1 MKISMKR
8 AISVVVAIIFMSMCC
23 SIKSYAVS
31 MDLDLSGDNITY
43 SNENHMYVCSKKVP
57 VGGKM
62 NIKAEY
68 VISND
73 MWPDIGEKSREDVS
87 SKCTWESSNENI
99 AKVSN
104 GVIEGIAKGNAKIT
118 ATYEKRSATVSITV
132 GENKGVSTGKDG
144 DVSIGDNISIVQKD
158 NIKTAEKGKNLQLDI
173 EGVES
178 LTNAVKNEDVTWSSS
193 DEKIA
198 TVDKSGLV
206 TAIANGN
213 VTIKAEYMS
222 YSSTY
227 DITVTD
233 DGEDCE
239 YNIILNK
246 DKIQLGVGNADTI
259 EITAKLK
266 DGISTIALVK
276 MVKDNWDVEQKI
288 EDETIAKCVPESGIE
303 NNINS
308 PTQIAGRAS
317 IQGLKEGTTKLLIK
331 VKVSESKTKD
341 FEVPITITGT
351 ENNDNKKDNTVS
363 NRKLATTGENNL
375 VILAIS
381 ATVIAVVILEIKIK
395 KSI

>member
-8 AISVVVAIIFMSMCC
+8 AISVVVAIIFISMCC
-23 SIKSYAVS
+23 SIKSYAIS
-31 MDLDLSGDNITY
+31 MNLELSGDNIVF
-43 SNENHMYVCSKKVP
+43 SKGVYVCSKKIP

-68 VISND
+68 VTSNE
-73 MWPDIGEKSREDVS
+73 MSPAPTGEVSREDVS
-87 SKCTWESSNENI
+87 SQCTWKSSDEKI

-104 GVIEGIAKGNAKIT
+104 GVIEGISEGRAEIT
-118 ATYEKRSATVSITV
+118 ATYKERSATVSLAV
-132 GENKGVSTGKDG
+132 GEDRVITT
-144 DVSIGDNISIVQKD
+144 GDNISIVQKD
-158 NIKTAEKGKNLQLDI
+158 KIKTVEKGKNLQLDI

-178 LTNAVKNEDVTWSSS
+178 LTNVKNEDVTWSSS

-198 TVDKSGLV
+198 IVDKSGLV

-227 DITVTD
+227 DITITD

-246 DKIQLGVGNADTI
+246 DKIQLDVGNADTI

-266 DGISTIALVK
+266 DGIFKIASVE
-276 MVKDNWDVEQKI
+276 MVKDNWDVEWKI

-381 ATVIAVVILEIKIK
+381 ATVIAVVILGIKIK

>member
-1 MKISMKR
+1 MKLCVKKATAVFIS
-8 AISVVVAIIFMSMCC
+8 IIVISMCC
-23 SIKSYAVS
+23 SIKSYAIS
-31 MDLDLSGDNITY
+31 MNLELSGENITY
-43 SNENHMYVCSKKVP
+43 SNGVYTCSKKIP

-68 VISND
+68 VTSNE
-73 MWPDIGEKSREDVS
+73 MSPAPTGETSREDVS
-87 SKCTWESSNENI
+87 SQCTWKSSDEKI

-104 GVIEGIAKGNAKIT
+104 GVIEGISEGVAEIT
-118 ATYEKRSATVSITV
+118 ATYKERSATVSLAV
-132 GENKGVSTGKDG
+132 GEDRVIT
-144 DVSIGDNISIVQKD
+144 IGDNISIVQKD
-158 NIKTAEKGKNLQLDI
+158 NIKTVEKGKNLQLDI

-206 TAIANGN
+206 TAIASGN

-233 DGEDCE
+233 DGEDCD

-266 DGISTIALVK
+266 EGFSTIASVE
-276 MVKDNWDVEQKI
+276 MVKDNWSVEWKI
-288 EDETIAKCVPESGIE
+288 EDETIVKCVPESGIE
-303 NNINS
+303 NNKNAG
-308 PTQIAGRAS
+308 TQIAGRAS

-351 ENNDNKKDNTVS
+351 EKNDNKKDNTVS

-381 ATVIAVVILEIKIK
+381 ATVIAVVILGIKIK
-395 KSI
+395 RAFK

>member
-1 MKISMKR
+1 MKLCVKKAMAVFISL
-8 AISVVVAIIFMSMCC
+8 IIISMCC
-23 SIKSYAVS
+23 SIKSYAIS
-31 MDLDLSGDNITY
+31 MNLELSGDNITC
-43 SNENHMYVCSKKVP
+43 SNGVYMCSKMIP

-68 VISND
+68 VTSNE
-73 MWPDIGEKSREDVS
+73 MSPAPTGETSREDVS
-87 SKCTWESSNENI
+87 SQCTWKSSDEKI

-104 GVIEGIAKGNAKIT
+104 GVIEGISEGIAEIT
-118 ATYEKRSATVSITV
+118 ATYKERSATVSLAV
-132 GENKGVSTGKDG
+132 GEDRVIT
-144 DVSIGDNISIVQKD
+144 IGDNISIVQKD
-158 NIKTAEKGKNLQLDI
+158 NIKTVEKGKNLQLDI

-206 TAIANGN
+206 TAIASGN

-233 DGEDCE
+233 DGEDCD

-266 DGISTIALVK
+266 EGFSTIASVE
-276 MVKDNWDVEQKI
+276 MVKDNWSVEWKI
-288 EDETIAKCVPESGIE
+288 EDETIVKCVPESGIE
-303 NNINS
+303 NNKNAG
-308 PTQIAGRAS
+308 TQIAGRAS

-331 VKVSESKTKD
+331 VKISENKTKD
-341 FEVPITITGT
+341 FEVPITVTT
-351 ENNDNKKDNTVS
+351 EKTDDKKVDNTIS
-363 NRKLATTGENNL
+363 KKKLTQTGENN
-375 VILAIS
+375 IIIIAIG
-381 ATVIAVVILEIKIK
+381 IAVVSMVIVYIKLK
-395 KSI
+395 RKN

>member
-8 AISVVVAIIFMSMCC
+8 AISIVVAIIFISMCC
-23 SIKSYAVS
+23 SIKSYAIS
-31 MDLDLSGDNITY
+31 MDLELSGDNIVF
-43 SNENHMYVCSKKVP
+43 SKGVYVCSKKIP

-68 VISND
+68 VTSNE
-73 MWPDIGEKSREDVS
+73 MSPAPTGEVSREDVS
-87 SKCTWESSNENI
+87 SQCTWKSSDEKI

-104 GVIEGIAKGNAKIT
+104 GVIEGISEGRAEIT
-118 ATYEKRSATVSITV
+118 ATYKERSATVSLAV
-132 GENKGVSTGKDG
+132 GEDRVITT
-144 DVSIGDNISIVQKD
+144 GDNISIVQKD
-158 NIKTAEKGKNLQLDI
+158 KIKTVEKGKNLQLDI

-178 LTNAVKNEDVTWSSS
+178 LTNVKNEDVTWSSS

-227 DITVTD
+227 DITITD

-246 DKIQLGVGNADTI
+246 DKIQLDVGNADTI

-266 DGISTIALVK
+266 DGIFKIASVE
-276 MVKDNWDVEQKI
+276 MVKDNWDVEWKI

-381 ATVIAVVILEIKIK
+381 ATVIAVVILGIKIK

>member
-1 MKISMKR
+1 MKLCVKKAMAVFIS
-8 AISVVVAIIFMSMCC
+8 IVIISMCC
-23 SIKSYAVS
+23 SIKSYAIS
-31 MDLDLSGDNITY
+31 MNLELSGDNITY
-43 SNENHMYVCSKKVP
+43 SNGVYMCSKMIP

-68 VISND
+68 VTSNE
-73 MWPDIGEKSREDVS
+73 MSPAPTGETSREDVS
-87 SKCTWESSNENI
+87 SQCTWKSSDEKI

-104 GVIEGIAKGNAKIT
+104 GVIEGIAEGIAEIT
-118 ATYEKRSATVSITV
+118 ATYKERSATVSLAV
-132 GENKGVSTGKDG
+132 GEDRVIT
-144 DVSIGDNISIVQKD
+144 IGDNISIVQKD
-158 NIKTAEKGKNLQLDI
+158 NIKTVEKGKNLQLDI

-206 TAIANGN
+206 TAIASGN

-233 DGEDCE
+233 DGEDCD

-266 DGISTIALVK
+266 EGFSTIASVE
-276 MVKDNWDVEQKI
+276 MVKDNWSVEWKI
-288 EDETIAKCVPESGIE
+288 EDETIVKCVPESGIE
-303 NNINS
+303 NNKNAG
-308 PTQIAGRAS
+308 TQIAGRAS

-341 FEVPITITGT
+341 FEVPITVTT
-351 ENNDNKKDNTVS
+351 EKTDDKKVDNTIS
-363 NRKLATTGENNL
+363 KKKLTQTGENN
-375 VILAIS
+375 IIIIAIG
-381 ATVIAVVILEIKIK
+381 IAVISMVVLYIKLK
-395 KSI
+395 RKN

>member
-1 MKISMKR
+1 MKLCVKKAMAVFISL
-8 AISVVVAIIFMSMCC
+8 ITISMCC
-23 SIKSYAVS
+23 SIKSYAIS
-31 MDLDLSGDNITY
+31 MNLELSGDNITC
-43 SNENHMYVCSKKVP
+43 SNGVYTCSKKIP

-68 VISND
+68 VTSNE
-73 MWPDIGEKSREDVS
+73 MSPAPTGETSREDVS
-87 SKCTWESSNENI
+87 SQCTWKSSDEKI

-104 GVIEGIAKGNAKIT
+104 GVIEGISEGKAEIT
-118 ATYEKRSATVSITV
+118 ATYKERSATVSVSV
-132 GENKGVSTGKDG
+132 GE
-144 DVSIGDNISIVQKD
+144 DVEISIGDNICIVQKD
-158 NIKTAEKGKNLQLDI
+158 NIKNIEKGKKLQLDI

-227 DITVTD
+227 DITITD
-233 DGEDCE
+233 DDEDCD

-266 DGISTIALVK
+266 DGISTIASVE
-276 MVKDNWDVEQKI
+276 MVKDNWSVEWKI
-288 EDETIAKCVPESGIE
+288 EDETIVKCVPESGIE
-303 NNINS
+303 NNKNAG
-308 PTQIAGRAS
+308 TQIAGRAS

-331 VKVSESKTKD
+331 VKVSENKTKD
-341 FEVPITITGT
+341 FEVPITVTT
-351 ENNDNKKDNTVS
+351 EKTDDKKVDNTIS
-363 NRKLATTGENNL
+363 KKKLAQTGENN
-375 VILAIS
+375 IIIIAIG
-381 ATVIAVVILEIKIK
+381 IAVVSMVIVYIKLK
-395 KSI
+395 RKN

>member
-1 MKISMKR
+1 MKLCVKKAMAVFIS
-8 AISVVVAIIFMSMCC
+8 IVIISMCC
-23 SIKSYAVS
+23 SIKSYAIS
-31 MDLDLSGDNITY
+31 MNLELSGDNITY
-43 SNENHMYVCSKKVP
+43 SNGVYMCSKMIP

-68 VISND
+68 VTSNE
-73 MWPDIGEKSREDVS
+73 MSPAPTGETSREDVS
-87 SKCTWESSNENI
+87 SQCTWKSSDEKI

-104 GVIEGIAKGNAKIT
+104 GVIEGMAEIT
-118 ATYEKRSATVSITV
+118 ATYKERSATVSLAV
-132 GENKGVSTGKDG
+132 GEDRVIT
-144 DVSIGDNISIVQKD
+144 IGDNISIVQKD
-158 NIKTAEKGKNLQLDI
+158 NIKTVEKGKNLQLDI

-178 LTNAVKNEDVTWSSS
+178 LTNVKNEDVTWSSS

-206 TAIANGN
+206 TAIASGN

-227 DITVTD
+227 DITITD
-233 DGEDCE
+233 DEEDCD

-266 DGISTIALVK
+266 DGISKIASVE
-276 MVKDNWDVEQKI
+276 MVKDNWNVEWKI

-317 IQGLKEGTTKLLIK
+317 IQGLKEETTKLLIK
-331 VKVSESKTKD
+331 VKISENKTKD
-341 FEVPITITGT
+341 FEVPITVTT
-351 ENNDNKKDNTVS
+351 EKTDDKKVDNTIS
-363 NRKLATTGENNL
+363 KKKLAQTGENN
-375 VILAIS
+375 IIIIAMG
-381 ATVIAVVILEIKIK
+381 IAVISMVVLYIKLK
-395 KSI
+395 RKN

>member
-1 MKISMKR
+1 MKLCVKKAMAVFIS
-8 AISVVVAIIFMSMCC
+8 IVIISMCC
-23 SIKSYAVS
+23 SIKSYAIS
-31 MDLDLSGDNITY
+31 MNLELSGDNITY
-43 SNENHMYVCSKKVP
+43 SNGVYMCSKMIP

-68 VISND
+68 VTSNE
-73 MWPDIGEKSREDVS
+73 MSPAPTGEVSREDVS
-87 SKCTWESSNENI
+87 SQCTWKSSDEKI

-104 GVIEGIAKGNAKIT
+104 GVIEGMAEIT
-118 ATYEKRSATVSITV
+118 ATYKERSATVSLAV
-132 GENKGVSTGKDG
+132 GEDRVIT
-144 DVSIGDNISIVQKD
+144 IGDNISIVQKD
-158 NIKTAEKGKNLQLDI
+158 KIKTVEKGKNLQLDI

-206 TAIANGN
+206 TAIASGN

-227 DITVTD
+227 DITITD
-233 DGEDCE
+233 DEEDCD

-266 DGISTIALVK
+266 DGISKIASVE
-276 MVKDNWDVEQKI
+276 MVKDNWNVEWKI

-317 IQGLKEGTTKLLIK
+317 IQGLKEETTKLLIK
-331 VKVSESKTKD
+331 VKISENKTKD
-341 FEVPITITGT
+341 FEVPITVTT
-351 ENNDNKKDNTVS
+351 EKTDDKKVDNTIS
-363 NRKLATTGENNL
+363 KKKLAQTGENN
-375 VILAIS
+375 IIIIAMG
-381 ATVIAVVILEIKIK
+381 IAVISMVVLYIKLK
-395 KSI
+395 RKN

>member
-8 AISVVVAIIFMSMCC
+8 AISVVVAIIFISMCC

-31 MDLDLSGDNITY
+31 MDLELSGNNITC
-43 SNENHMYVCSKKVP
+43 SNGVYTCSKKIL

-68 VISND
+68 VTSNE
-73 MWPDIGEKSREDVS
+73 MSPAPTGEVSREDVS
-87 SKCTWESSNENI
+87 SQCTWKSSDEKI
-99 AKVSN
+99 ATVSN
-104 GVIEGIAKGNAKIT
+104 GVIEGISEGKAEIT
-118 ATYEKRSATVSITV
+118 ATYKERSATVSITV
-132 GENKGVSTGKDG
+132 GKDIDICIIQKNYLST
-144 DVSIGDNISIVQKD
+144 V
-158 NIKTAEKGKNLQLDI
+158 EKGKNLQLDI
-173 EGVES
+173 KGLGS
-178 LTNAVKNEDVTWSSS
+178 LINAVKNEDVTWSSS

-227 DITVTD
+227 DITITD
-233 DGEDCE
+233 DGEDCD

-246 DKIQLGVGNADTI
+246 DKIQLDVGNTDTI

-266 DGISTIALVK
+266 DGIFKIAEVK
-276 MVKDNWDVEQKI
+276 MVKDNWDVEWKI

-303 NNINS
+303 NNEYGG
-308 PTQIAGRAS
+308 TQIAGRAS

-341 FEVPITITGT
+341 FEIPITITGT

-375 VILAIS
+375 VIIAIS
-381 ATVIAVVILEIKIK
+381 ATVIAVVILGIKIK

>member
-1 MKISMKR
+1 MKLCVKKAMAVFISL
-8 AISVVVAIIFMSMCC
+8 ITISMCC
-23 SIKSYAVS
+23 SIKSYAIS
-31 MDLDLSGDNITY
+31 MNLELSGDNITC
-43 SNENHMYVCSKKVP
+43 SNGVYTCSKKIP

-68 VISND
+68 VTSNE
-73 MWPDIGEKSREDVS
+73 MSPAPTGETSREDVS
-87 SKCTWESSNENI
+87 SQCTWKSSDEKI

-104 GVIEGIAKGNAKIT
+104 GVIEGISEGTTEIT
-118 ATYEKRSATVSITV
+118 ATYKERSATVSVSV
-132 GENKGVSTGKDG
+132 GE
-144 DVSIGDNISIVQKD
+144 DVEISIGDNICIVQKD
-158 NIKTAEKGKNLQLDI
+158 NIKNIEKGKKLQLDI

-233 DGEDCE
+233 DGEDCD

-276 MVKDNWDVEQKI
+276 MVKDNWDVEWKI

-341 FEVPITITGT
+341 FEVPITVTT
-351 ENNDNKKDNTVS
+351 EKTDDKKVDNTIS
-363 NRKLATTGENNL
+363 KKKLAQTGENN
-375 VILAIS
+375 IIIIAIG
-381 ATVIAVVILEIKIK
+381 IAVVSMVIVYIKLK
-395 KSI
+395 RKN

>member
-1 MKISMKR
+1 MKLCVKKAMAVFIS
-8 AISVVVAIIFMSMCC
+8 IVIISMCC
-23 SIKSYAVS
+23 SIKSYAIS
-31 MDLDLSGDNITY
+31 MNLELSGDNITY
-43 SNENHMYVCSKKVP
+43 SNGVYMCSKMIP

-68 VISND
+68 VTSNE
-73 MWPDIGEKSREDVS
+73 MSPAPTGETSREDVS
-87 SKCTWESSNENI
+87 SQCTWKSSDEKI

-104 GVIEGIAKGNAKIT
+104 GVIEGMAEIT
-118 ATYEKRSATVSITV
+118 ATYKERSATVSLAV
-132 GENKGVSTGKDG
+132 GEDRVIT
-144 DVSIGDNISIVQKD
+144 IGDNISIVQKD
-158 NIKTAEKGKNLQLDI
+158 KIKTVEKGKNLQLDI

-178 LTNAVKNEDVTWSSS
+178 LTNVKNEDVTWSSS

-206 TAIANGN
+206 TAIASGN

-227 DITVTD
+227 DITITD
-233 DGEDCE
+233 DEEDCD

-266 DGISTIALVK
+266 DGISKIASVE
-276 MVKDNWDVEQKI
+276 MVKDNWNVEWKI

-317 IQGLKEGTTKLLIK
+317 IQGLKEETTKLLIK
-331 VKVSESKTKD
+331 VKISENKTKD
-341 FEVPITITGT
+341 FEVPITVTT
-351 ENNDNKKDNTVS
+351 EKTDDKKVDNTIS
-363 NRKLATTGENNL
+363 KKKLAQTGENN
-375 VILAIS
+375 IIIIAMG
-381 ATVIAVVILEIKIK
+381 IAVISMVVLYIKLK
-395 KSI
+395 RKN

>member
-1 MKISMKR
+1 MKLCVKKAMAVFISL
-8 AISVVVAIIFMSMCC
+8 ITISMCC
-23 SIKSYAVS
+23 SIKSYAIS
-31 MDLDLSGDNITY
+31 MNLELSGDNITC
-43 SNENHMYVCSKKVP
+43 SNGVYMCSKMIP

-68 VISND
+68 VTSNE
-73 MWPDIGEKSREDVS
+73 MSPAPTGETSREDVS
-87 SKCTWESSNENI
+87 SQCTWKSSDEKI

-104 GVIEGIAKGNAKIT
+104 GVIEGISEGVAEIT
-118 ATYEKRSATVSITV
+118 ATYKERSATVSLAV
-132 GENKGVSTGKDG
+132 GEDRVIT
-144 DVSIGDNISIVQKD
+144 IGDNISIVQKD
-158 NIKTAEKGKNLQLDI
+158 NIKTVEKGKNLQLDI

-206 TAIANGN
+206 TAIASGN

-227 DITVTD
+227 DITITD
-233 DGEDCE
+233 DEEDCD

-266 DGISTIALVK
+266 DGISTIASVE
-276 MVKDNWDVEQKI
+276 MVKDNWSVEWKI
-288 EDETIAKCVPESGIE
+288 EDETIVKCVPESGIE
-303 NNINS
+303 NNKNAG
-308 PTQIAGRAS
+308 TQIAGRAS

-331 VKVSESKTKD
+331 VKISENKTKD
-341 FEVPITITGT
+341 FEVPITVTT
-351 ENNDNKKDNTVS
+351 EKTDDKKVDNTIS
-363 NRKLATTGENNL
+363 KKRLTQTGENN
-375 VILAIS
+375 IIIIAIG
-381 ATVIAVVILEIKIK
+381 IAVISMVVLYIKLK
-395 KSI
+395 RKN

>member
-1 MKISMKR
+1 MKLCVKKARAVFIS
-8 AISVVVAIIFMSMCC
+8 IVIISMCC
-23 SIKSYAVS
+23 SIKSYAIS
-31 MDLDLSGDNITY
+31 MNLELSGDNITY
-43 SNENHMYVCSKKVP
+43 SNGVYMCSKMIP

-68 VISND
+68 VTSNE
-73 MWPDIGEKSREDVS
+73 MSPAPTGETSREDVS
-87 SKCTWESSNENI
+87 SQCTWKSSDEKI

-104 GVIEGIAKGNAKIT
+104 GVIEGMAEIT
-118 ATYEKRSATVSITV
+118 ATYKERSATVSLAV
-132 GENKGVSTGKDG
+132 GEDRVIT
-144 DVSIGDNISIVQKD
+144 IGDNISIVQKD
-158 NIKTAEKGKNLQLDI
+158 NIKTVEKGKNLQLDI

-206 TAIANGN
+206 TAIASGN

-227 DITVTD
+227 DITITD
-233 DGEDCE
+233 DEEDCD

-266 DGISTIALVK
+266 DGISKIASVE
-276 MVKDNWDVEQKI
+276 MVKDNWNVEWKI

-317 IQGLKEGTTKLLIK
+317 IQGLKEETTKLLIK
-331 VKVSESKTKD
+331 VKISENKTKD
-341 FEVPITITGT
+341 FEVPITVTT
-351 ENNDNKKDNTVS
+351 EKTDDKKVDNTIS
-363 NRKLATTGENNL
+363 KKKLAQTGENN
-375 VILAIS
+375 IIIIAMG
-381 ATVIAVVILEIKIK
+381 IAVISMVVLYIKLK
-395 KSI
+395 RKN

>member
-1 MKISMKR
+1 MKLCVKKAMAVFIS
-8 AISVVVAIIFMSMCC
+8 IVIISMCC
-23 SIKSYAVS
+23 SIKSYAIS
-31 MDLDLSGDNITY
+31 MNLELSGDNITY
-43 SNENHMYVCSKKVP
+43 SNGVYMCSTMIP

-68 VISND
+68 VTSNE
-73 MWPDIGEKSREDVS
+73 MSPAPTGETSREDVS
-87 SKCTWESSNENI
+87 SQCTWKSSDEKI

-104 GVIEGIAKGNAKIT
+104 GVIEGMAEIT
-118 ATYEKRSATVSITV
+118 ATYKERSATVSLAV
-132 GENKGVSTGKDG
+132 GEDRVIT
-144 DVSIGDNISIVQKD
+144 IGDNISIVQKD
-158 NIKTAEKGKNLQLDI
+158 NIKTVEKGKNLQLDI

-206 TAIANGN
+206 TAIASGN

-227 DITVTD
+227 DITITD
-233 DGEDCE
+233 DEEDCD

-266 DGISTIALVK
+266 DGISKIASVE
-276 MVKDNWDVEQKI
+276 MVKDNWNVEWKI

-317 IQGLKEGTTKLLIK
+317 IQGLKEETTKLLIK
-331 VKVSESKTKD
+331 VKISENKTKD
-341 FEVPITITGT
+341 FEVPITVTT
-351 ENNDNKKDNTVS
+351 EKTDDKKVDNTIS
-363 NRKLATTGENNL
+363 KKKLAQTGENN
-375 VILAIS
+375 IIIIAMG
-381 ATVIAVVILEIKIK
+381 IAVISMVVLYIKLK
-395 KSI
+395 RKN

>member
-1 MKISMKR
+1 MKLCVKKAMAVFIS
-8 AISVVVAIIFMSMCC
+8 IVIISMCC
-23 SIKSYAVS
+23 SIKSYAIS
-31 MDLDLSGDNITY
+31 MNLELSGDNITY
-43 SNENHMYVCSKKVP
+43 SNGVYMCSKMIP

-68 VISND
+68 VTSNE
-73 MWPDIGEKSREDVS
+73 MSPAPTGETSREDVS
-87 SKCTWESSNENI
+87 SQCTWKSSDEKI

-104 GVIEGIAKGNAKIT
+104 GVIEGMAEIT
-118 ATYEKRSATVSITV
+118 ATYKERSATVSLAV
-132 GENKGVSTGKDG
+132 GEDRVIT
-144 DVSIGDNISIVQKD
+144 IGDNISIVQKD
-158 NIKTAEKGKNLQLDI
+158 NIKTVEKGKNLQLDI

-206 TAIANGN
+206 TAIASGN

-227 DITVTD
+227 DITITD
-233 DGEDCE
+233 DEEDCD

-266 DGISTIALVK
+266 DGISKIASVE
-276 MVKDNWDVEQKI
+276 MVKDNWNVEWKI

-317 IQGLKEGTTKLLIK
+317 IQGLKEETTKLLIK
-331 VKVSESKTKD
+331 VKISENKTKD
-341 FEVPITITGT
+341 FEVPITVNT
-351 ENNDNKKDNTVS
+351 EKTDDKKVDNTIS
-363 NRKLATTGENNL
+363 KKKLAQTGENN
-375 VILAIS
+375 IIIIAMG
-381 ATVIAVVILEIKIK
+381 IAVISMVVLYIKLK
-395 KSI
+395 RKN

>member
-31 MDLDLSGDNITY
+31 MNLDLSGDNITY

-68 VISND
+68 VISNE
-73 MWPDIGEKSREDVS
+73 MSPAPTGEVSREDVS
-87 SKCTWESSNENI
+87 SQCTWKSSDEKI
-99 AKVSN
+99 ATVSN
-104 GVIEGIAKGNAKIT
+104 GVIEGISEGKAEIT
-118 ATYEKRSATVSITV
+118 ATYKERSATVSITV
-132 GENKGVSTGKDG
+132 GKDIDICIIQKNYLST
-144 DVSIGDNISIVQKD
+144 V
-158 NIKTAEKGKNLQLDI
+158 EKGKNLQLDI
-173 EGVES
+173 KGLGS
-178 LTNAVKNEDVTWSSS
+178 LINAVKNEDVTWSSS

-227 DITVTD
+227 DITITD
-233 DGEDCE
+233 DGEDCD

-246 DKIQLGVGNADTI
+246 DKIQLDVGNTDTI

-266 DGISTIALVK
+266 DGIFKIAEVK
-276 MVKDNWDVEQKI
+276 MVKDNWNVEWKI

-303 NNINS
+303 NNEYGG
-308 PTQIAGRAS
+308 TQIAGRAS

-381 ATVIAVVILEIKIK
+381 ATVIAVVILGIKIK

>member
-1 MKISMKR
+1 MKLCVKKAMAVFIS
-8 AISVVVAIIFMSMCC
+8 IVIISMCC
-23 SIKSYAVS
+23 SIKSYAIS
-31 MDLDLSGDNITY
+31 MNLELSGDNITY
-43 SNENHMYVCSKKVP
+43 SNGVYMCSKMIP

-68 VISND
+68 VTSNE
-73 MWPDIGEKSREDVS
+73 MSPAPTGETSREDVS
-87 SKCTWESSNENI
+87 SQCTWKSSDEKI

-104 GVIEGIAKGNAKIT
+104 GVIEGMAEIT
-118 ATYEKRSATVSITV
+118 ATYKERSATVSLAV
-132 GENKGVSTGKDG
+132 GKDR
-144 DVSIGDNISIVQKD
+144 VITTGDNISIVQKD
-158 NIKTAEKGKNLQLDI
+158 KIKTVEKGKNLQLDI

-178 LTNAVKNEDVTWSSS
+178 LTNVKNEDVTWSSS

-206 TAIANGN
+206 TAIASGN

-227 DITVTD
+227 DITITD
-233 DGEDCE
+233 DEEDCD

-266 DGISTIALVK
+266 DGISKIASVE
-276 MVKDNWDVEQKI
+276 MVKDNWNVEWKI

-317 IQGLKEGTTKLLIK
+317 IQGLKEETTKLLIK
-331 VKVSESKTKD
+331 VKISENKTKD
-341 FEVPITITGT
+341 FEVPITVTT
-351 ENNDNKKDNTVS
+351 EKTDDKKVDNTIS
-363 NRKLATTGENNL
+363 KKKLAQTGENN
-375 VILAIS
+375 IIIIAMG
-381 ATVIAVVILEIKIK
+381 IAVISMVVLYIKLK
-395 KSI
+395 RKN

>member
-1 MKISMKR
+1 MKLCVKKAMAVFIS
-8 AISVVVAIIFMSMCC
+8 IVIISMCC
-23 SIKSYAVS
+23 SIKSYAIS
-31 MDLDLSGDNITY
+31 MNLELSGDNITY
-43 SNENHMYVCSKKVP
+43 SNGVYMCSKMIP

-68 VISND
+68 VTSNE
-73 MWPDIGEKSREDVS
+73 MSPAPTGETSREDVS
-87 SKCTWESSNENI
+87 SQCTWKSSDEKI

-104 GVIEGIAKGNAKIT
+104 GVIEGMAEIT
-118 ATYEKRSATVSITV
+118 ATYKERSATVSLAV
-132 GENKGVSTGKDG
+132 GEDRVMT
-144 DVSIGDNISIVQKD
+144 IGDNISIVQKD
-158 NIKTAEKGKNLQLDI
+158 NIKTVEKGKNLQLDI

-206 TAIANGN
+206 TAIASGN

-227 DITVTD
+227 DITITD
-233 DGEDCE
+233 DEEDCD

-266 DGISTIALVK
+266 DGISKIASVE
-276 MVKDNWDVEQKI
+276 MVKDNWNVEWKI

-317 IQGLKEGTTKLLIK
+317 IQGLKEETTKLLIK
-331 VKVSESKTKD
+331 VKISENKTKD
-341 FEVPITITGT
+341 FEVPITVTT
-351 ENNDNKKDNTVS
+351 EKTDDKKVDNTIS
-363 NRKLATTGENNL
+363 KKKLAQTGENN
-375 VILAIS
+375 IIIIAMG
-381 ATVIAVVILEIKIK
+381 IAVISMVVLYIKLK
-395 KSI
+395 RKN

>member
-1 MKISMKR
+1 MKLCVKKATAVFIS
-8 AISVVVAIIFMSMCC
+8 IIVISMCC
-23 SIKSYAVS
+23 SIKSYAIS
-31 MDLDLSGDNITY
+31 MNLELSGENITY
-43 SNENHMYVCSKKVP
+43 SNGVYTCSKKIP

-68 VISND
+68 VTSNE
-73 MWPDIGEKSREDVS
+73 MPPAPIGETSREDVS
-87 SKCTWESSNENI
+87 SQCTWKSSDEKI

-104 GVIEGIAKGNAKIT
+104 GVIEGIAEGKAEIT
-118 ATYEKRSATVSITV
+118 ATYMERSATVSIAV
-132 GENKGVSTGKDG
+132 GKDV
-144 DVSIGDNISIVQKD
+144 DISMGDNIFIVQKD
-158 NIKTAEKGKNLQLDI
+158 YLKTVEKGKNLQLDI

-206 TAIANGN
+206 TAIASGN

-227 DITVTD
+227 DITITD
-233 DGEDCE
+233 DEEDCE

-246 DKIQLGVGNADTI
+246 DKIQLDVGNADTI

-266 DGISTIALVK
+266 DGIFKISLVE
-276 MVKDNWDVEQKI
+276 MVKDNWNVEWKI

-331 VKVSESKTKD
+331 VKVSENNTKD

-381 ATVIAVVILEIKIK
+381 ATVIAVVILGIKIK

>member
-1 MKISMKR
+1 MKLCVKKAMAVFIS
-8 AISVVVAIIFMSMCC
+8 IVIISMCC
-23 SIKSYAVS
+23 SIKSYAIS
-31 MDLDLSGDNITY
+31 MNLELSGDNITY
-43 SNENHMYVCSKKVP
+43 SNGVYMCSKMIP

-68 VISND
+68 VTSNE
-73 MWPDIGEKSREDVS
+73 MSPAPTGETSREDVS
-87 SKCTWESSNENI
+87 SQCTWKSSDEKI

-104 GVIEGIAKGNAKIT
+104 GVIEGIAEGKAEIT
-118 ATYEKRSATVSITV
+118 ATYKERSATVSLAV
-132 GENKGVSTGKDG
+132 GEDRVIT
-144 DVSIGDNISIVQKD
+144 IGDNISIVQKD
-158 NIKTAEKGKNLQLDI
+158 NIKTVEKGKNLQLDI

-206 TAIANGN
+206 TAIASGN

-227 DITVTD
+227 DITITD
-233 DGEDCE
+233 DEEDCD

-266 DGISTIALVK
+266 DGISKIASVE
-276 MVKDNWDVEQKI
+276 MVKDNWNVEWKI

-317 IQGLKEGTTKLLIK
+317 IQGLKEETTKLLIK
-331 VKVSESKTKD
+331 VKISENKTKD
-341 FEVPITITGT
+341 FEVPITVTT
-351 ENNDNKKDNTVS
+351 EKTDDKKVDNTIS
-363 NRKLATTGENNL
+363 KKKLAQTGENN
-375 VILAIS
+375 IIIIAMG
-381 ATVIAVVILEIKIK
+381 IAVISMVVLYIKLK
-395 KSI
+395 RKN

>member
-276 MVKDNWDVEQKI
+276 MVKDNWDVE
-288 EDETIAKCVPESGIE
+288 
-303 NNINS
+303 
-308 PTQIAGRAS
+308 
-317 IQGLKEGTTKLLIK
+317 
-331 VKVSESKTKD
+331 
-341 FEVPITITGT
+341 
-351 ENNDNKKDNTVS
+351 
-363 NRKLATTGENNL
+363 
-375 VILAIS
+375 
-381 ATVIAVVILEIKIK
+381 
-395 KSI
+395 

>member
-1 MKISMKR
+1 MKLCVKKAMAVFIS
-8 AISVVVAIIFMSMCC
+8 IVIISMCC
-23 SIKSYAVS
+23 SIKSYAIS
-31 MDLDLSGDNITY
+31 MNLELSGDNITY
-43 SNENHMYVCSKKVP
+43 SNGVYMCSKMIP

-68 VISND
+68 VTSNE
-73 MWPDIGEKSREDVS
+73 MSPAPTGETSREDVS
-87 SKCTWESSNENI
+87 SQCTWKSSDEKI

-104 GVIEGIAKGNAKIT
+104 GVIEGISEGIAEIT
-118 ATYEKRSATVSITV
+118 ATYKERSATVSLAV
-132 GENKGVSTGKDG
+132 GEDRVIT
-144 DVSIGDNISIVQKD
+144 IGDNISIVQKD
-158 NIKTAEKGKNLQLDI
+158 NIKTVEKGKNLQLDI

-206 TAIANGN
+206 TAIASGN

-227 DITVTD
+227 DITITD
-233 DGEDCE
+233 DEEDCD

-266 DGISTIALVK
+266 EGFSTIASVE
-276 MVKDNWDVEQKI
+276 MVKDNWSVEWKI
-288 EDETIAKCVPESGIE
+288 EDETIVKCVPESGIE
-303 NNINS
+303 NNKNAG
-308 PTQIAGRAS
+308 TQIAGRAS

-351 ENNDNKKDNTVS
+351 EKNDNKKDNTVS

-381 ATVIAVVILEIKIK
+381 ATVIAVVILGIKIK
-395 KSI
+395 RAFK

>member
-8 AISVVVAIIFMSMCC
+8 AISVVVAIIFISMCC

-31 MDLDLSGDNITY
+31 MDLELSGDNIVL
-43 SNENHMYVCSKKVP
+43 SKGVYVCSKKIP

-68 VISND
+68 VTSNE
-73 MWPDIGEKSREDVS
+73 MSPAPTGEVSREDVS
-87 SKCTWESSNENI
+87 SQCTWKSSDEKI

-104 GVIEGIAKGNAKIT
+104 GVIEGISEGRAEIT
-118 ATYEKRSATVSITV
+118 ATYKERSATVSLAV
-132 GENKGVSTGKDG
+132 GENRVITT
-144 DVSIGDNISIVQKD
+144 GDNISIVQKD
-158 NIKTAEKGKNLQLDI
+158 NKKTVEKGKNLQLDI

-198 TVDKSGLV
+198 TVNKSGLV

-233 DGEDCE
+233 DGEDCD

-276 MVKDNWDVEQKI
+276 MVKDNWDVEWKI

-381 ATVIAVVILEIKIK
+381 ATVIAVVILGIKIK

>member
-1 MKISMKR
+1 MKLCVKKAMAVFISL
-8 AISVVVAIIFMSMCC
+8 IIISMCC
-23 SIKSYAVS
+23 SIKSYAIS
-31 MDLDLSGDNITY
+31 MNLELSGDNITC
-43 SNENHMYVCSKKVP
+43 SNGVYMCSKMIP

-68 VISND
+68 VTSNE
-73 MWPDIGEKSREDVS
+73 MSPAPTGETSREDVS
-87 SKCTWESSNENI
+87 SQCTWKSSDEKI

-104 GVIEGIAKGNAKIT
+104 GVIEGISEGIAEIT
-118 ATYEKRSATVSITV
+118 ATYKERSATVSLAV
-132 GENKGVSTGKDG
+132 GEDRVIT
-144 DVSIGDNISIVQKD
+144 IGDNISIVQKD
-158 NIKTAEKGKNLQLDI
+158 NIKTVEKGKNLQLDI

-198 TVDKSGLV
+198 TIDKSGLV
-206 TAIANGN
+206 TAIASGN

-233 DGEDCE
+233 DEEDGD

-266 DGISTIALVK
+266 EGFSTIASVE
-276 MVKDNWDVEQKI
+276 MVKDNWSVEWKI
-288 EDETIAKCVPESGIE
+288 EDETIVKCVPESGIE
-303 NNINS
+303 NNKNAG
-308 PTQIAGRAS
+308 TQIAGRAS

-331 VKVSESKTKD
+331 VKISENKTKD
-341 FEVPITITGT
+341 FEVPITVTT
-351 ENNDNKKDNTVS
+351 EKTDDKKVDNTIS
-363 NRKLATTGENNL
+363 KKKLTQTGENN
-375 VILAIS
+375 IIIIAIG
-381 ATVIAVVILEIKIK
+381 IAVISMVVLYIKLK
-395 KSI
+395 RKN

>member
-1 MKISMKR
+1 MKLCVKKAMAVFISL
-8 AISVVVAIIFMSMCC
+8 IIISMCC
-23 SIKSYAVS
+23 SIKSYAIS
-31 MDLDLSGDNITY
+31 MNLELSGDNITC
-43 SNENHMYVCSKKVP
+43 SNGVYMCSKMIP

-68 VISND
+68 VTSNG
-73 MWPDIGEKSREDVS
+73 MSPAPTGEISREDVS
-87 SKCTWESSNENI
+87 SQCTWKSSDEKI

-104 GVIEGIAKGNAKIT
+104 GVIEGIAEGIAEIT
-118 ATYEKRSATVSITV
+118 ATYKERSATVSLAV
-132 GENKGVSTGKDG
+132 GEDRVIT
-144 DVSIGDNISIVQKD
+144 IGDNISIVQKD
-158 NIKTAEKGKNLQLDI
+158 NIKTVEKGKNLQLDI

-206 TAIANGN
+206 TAIASGN

-233 DGEDCE
+233 DGEDCD

-246 DKIQLGVGNADTI
+246 DKIQLGIGNADTI

-266 DGISTIALVK
+266 EGFSTIASVE
-276 MVKDNWDVEQKI
+276 MVKDNWSVEWKI
-288 EDETIAKCVPESGIE
+288 EDETIVKCVPESGIE
-303 NNINS
+303 NNKNAG
-308 PTQIAGRAS
+308 TQIAGRAS

-381 ATVIAVVILEIKIK
+381 ATVIAVVILGIKIK

>member
-1 MKISMKR
+1 MKLCVKKAMAVFISL
-8 AISVVVAIIFMSMCC
+8 ITISMCC
-23 SIKSYAVS
+23 SIKSYAIS
-31 MDLDLSGDNITY
+31 MNLELSGDNITC
-43 SNENHMYVCSKKVP
+43 SNGVYTCSKKIP

-68 VISND
+68 VTSNE
-73 MWPDIGEKSREDVS
+73 MSPAPTGETSREDVS
-87 SKCTWESSNENI
+87 SQCTWKSSDEKI

-104 GVIEGIAKGNAKIT
+104 GVIEGISEGTTEIT
-118 ATYEKRSATVSITV
+118 ATYKEHSATVS
-132 GENKGVSTGKDG
+132 VSVGKDV
-144 DVSIGDNISIVQKD
+144 DISMGDNIFIVQT
-158 NIKTAEKGKNLQLDI
+158 NHLKTVEKGKNLQLDI

-206 TAIANGN
+206 TAIASGN

-227 DITVTD
+227 DITITD
-233 DGEDCE
+233 DGEDCD

-266 DGISTIALVK
+266 EGFSTIASVE
-276 MVKDNWDVEQKI
+276 MVKDNWSVEWKI
-288 EDETIAKCVPESGIE
+288 EDETIVKCVPESGIE
-303 NNINS
+303 NNKNAG
-308 PTQIAGRAS
+308 TQIAGRAS

-331 VKVSESKTKD
+331 VKISENKTKD
-341 FEVPITITGT
+341 FEVPITVTNEKT
-351 ENNDNKKDNTVS
+351 DDKKVDNTIS
-363 NRKLATTGENNL
+363 KKKLTQTGENN
-375 VILAIS
+375 IIIIAMG
-381 ATVIAVVILEIKIK
+381 IAVISMVVLYIKLK
-395 KSI
+395 RKN